1 MFVLAFLLFALF
13 SISLPVAAVSL
24 LVLASWFKL
33 SDAQTDLP
41 HCKLDWSKFG
51 MQRILRASVVLF
63 TSACALAQTVSAPA
77 DPYKPVLDRLQSIT
91 VIPLP
96 NWQIHAADLAHGED
110 PALSTPDWQDVKLKQ
125 DWQGSRWLRQ
135 RFELPAQLNGYSLQ
149 GARIALDLHV
159 SSDDA
164 IQVSVFANGSMV
176 ARTDEDGQVPITLIE
191 DAQPGQKLLLVVRV
205 LDSGGGGCCG
215 GNSTRID
222 RAELRIEP
230 PANRP
235 DPALMRLQILSAEPL
250 IAAYPDGKS
259 ERRQELDAAVKAIN
273 LAVLDKGDQ
282 QTFDASL
289 REAQSKLDALRPYM
303 KQFNIAAVGNSH
315 IDMAWLWPW
324 TETVEVVR
332 NTFGTALE
340 LMREYPEFK
349 FTASTAQ
356 AYEWMEEK
364 YPAMFR
370 EIQQRVK
377 EGRWEVIGGMWVEPD
392 LNMPDGESLVR
403 QILYGKRYFQQKFG
417 VDIKIGWNPDSFGY
431 NWQLPQIYKRSGID
445 YFVTQKLLWA
455 SEFTKFP
462 YRLFWWQAPDSSRLL
477 TYFPSDYANQ
487 IDPQKM
493 ARDAATYGPI
503 MWKYNGGTNSA
514 PAGALDMMYLYGV
527 GDHGGGPTR
536 VDLDTA
542 LRWQK
547 GDVVYPQLNFSTAT
561 QYFADLEKDKS
572 ELKIPTW
579 DGELYFQ
586 YHRGVQTSQSEEK
599 KGNRKNEVLAL
610 NAEKVAS
617 IDSLFGAS
625 YPQQNFD
632 TVWKDILF
640 NQFHDILP
648 GSGIAINYVDAARKY
663 EVASRIDSD
672 IIASGL
678 RDIAAQVKSDGVG
691 VLVLNPLSWARTEE
705 VEFEVQFPKPLEAI
719 SAIGPDGKQ
728 VRSEVLSKDP
738 QTGRARMR
746 VLAEHVP
753 ATGYKLVTLHQQ
765 MAYVW
770 NGPLRPLFATTT
782 SLENEFIRLKVDPET
797 GCITSLFD
805 KRSNTEA
812 LALPVA
818 SEGSPAASRN
828 GLPCGNLLQ
837 AFVDKP
843 RRWDAWNIDADF
855 VKQHWDLLQ
864 ADEVKLVENTSLR
877 AVIRVKHH
885 FQKSSFTQ
893 DITMYAGVPR
903 VDVHMQADWHEQHIL
918 LKVAFPVSARSDH
931 ATYEIPY
938 GTVERPTTRN
948 TPAEQA
954 QFEVP
959 ALRWADISSDLSSRA
974 ERSGAERP
982 AVPAQ
987 PNDANEPQV
996 PRLRSAALRPHS
1008 ARDDNS
1014 IGLTTVPDPGD
1025 TSASHGF
1032 SLLNDSKYGYDARD
1046 NVLRLSL
1053 LRSPTWPDP
1062 ETDHGHHEFTYSL
1075 YPHGGTWREALT
1087 VHQGYELSYPL
1098 MAVATGQHP
1107 GSLPPEKSFFGTPED
1122 NVVITAIKQAADGDG
1137 LIVRFYEWA
1146 GKKGDIHLSLPQPAT
1161 AAWETNLM
1169 EVVQGPLSLDA
1180 SGNVVVPT
1188 NPYEIKTVKV
1198 HFGQQ

>member
-1 MFVLAFLLFALF
+1 M
-13 SISLPVAAVSL
+13 
-24 LVLASWFKL
+24 
-33 SDAQTDLP
+33 
-41 HCKLDWSKFG
+41 
-51 MQRILRASVVLF
+51 
-63 TSACALAQTVSAPA
+63 
-77 DPYKPVLDRLQSIT
+77 
-91 VIPLP
+91 
-96 NWQIHAADLAHGED
+96 HAADLPHGED
-110 PALSTPDWQDVKLKQ
+110 PALSTSDWQQVRLKE

-135 RFELPAQLNGYSLQ
+135 IFEVPAQLNGYGLQ

-176 ARTDEDGQVPITLIE
+176 ARTDEDGQVPIALLE
-191 DAQPGQKLLLVVRV
+191 NAQPGQKLVLAVRV

-215 GNSTRID
+215 GNSTRIEH
-222 RAELRIEP
+222 AELRIEP
-230 PANRP
+230 PASRP
-235 DPALMRLQILSAEPL
+235 DPALMRLEILSAEPL
-250 IAAYPDGKS
+250 IAAYPEGS
-259 ERRQELDAAVKAIN
+259 AERQQQLDTAVKAIN
-273 LAVLDKGDQ
+273 LAALDRGDQ
-282 QTFDASL
+282 QAFDASL
-289 REAQSKLDALRPYM
+289 RAAQSKLDVLRPYM

-340 LMREYPEFK
+340 LMREYPDFK
-349 FTASTAQ
+349 FTASAAQ
-356 AYEWMEEK
+356 AYEWIEEK

-417 VDIKIGWNPDSFGY
+417 VDINIGWNPDSFGY

-462 YRLFWWQAPDSSRLL
+462 YRLFWWEAPDGSRLL

-493 ARDAATYGPI
+493 ARDAGIYGPM
-503 MWKYNGGTNSA
+503 MWTYNGGTNSA
-514 PAGALDMMYLYGV
+514 PAGALDTMYLYGV

-547 GDVVYPQLNFSTAT
+547 GDLVYPQLNFSTAT
-561 QYFADLEKDKS
+561 QYFADLEKNKS

-599 KGNRKNEVLAL
+599 RGNRQNEELVL
-610 NAEKVAS
+610 NAEKIVS
-617 IDSLFGAS
+617 IETLFGAS
-625 YPQQNFD
+625 WPQQNFD
-632 TVWKDILF
+632 TAWKDILF

-648 GSGIAINYVDAARKY
+648 GSGIHINYVDAARRY
-663 EVASRIDSD
+663 AVASRIDRD
-672 IIASGL
+672 MIHAGLNDIAS
-678 RDIAAQVKSDGVG
+678 RVKSDGVS
-691 VLVLNPLSWARTEE
+691 VLVFNPLSWTRTDE
-705 VEFEVQFPKPLEAI
+705 VEFEAQFAGLVKEVA
-719 SAIGPDGKQ
+719 AIGPDGKPMP
-728 VRSEVLSKDP
+728 VEVLNNDP
-738 QTGRARMR
+738 QTNSVRLRL
-746 VLAEHVP
+746 LAENIP
-753 ATGYKLVTLHQQ
+753 ATGYKLIRIVSDATSGHVNSRRSDLYQGTTLRQAQVRLSSH
-765 MAYVW
+765 AVPLTRD
-770 NGPLRPLFATTT
+770 NGFSRCQPGLKPSGEASLSARLKPCPDTNHARAISGPIPVKPTLTATAD
-782 SLENEFIRLKVDPET
+782 SLENEFILLKVDGKT

-818 SEGSPAASRN
+818 SEGSPAASPD

-843 RRWDAWNIDADF
+843 KKWDAWNIDADF
-855 VKQHWDLLQ
+855 VKQHWDLMQ
-864 ADEVKLVENTSLR
+864 PDEVKLVESSPLR

-885 FQKSSFTQ
+885 FQKSSFVQ
-893 DITMYAGVPR
+893 DITLYSGVPR

-938 GTVERPTTRN
+938 GSVERPTTRN

-959 ALRWADISSDLSSRA
+959 ALRWADIS
-974 ERSGAERP
+974 
-982 AVPAQ
+982 
-987 PNDANEPQV
+987 DA
-996 PRLRSAALRPHS
+996 
-1008 ARDDNS
+1008 
-1014 IGLTTVPDPGD
+1014 T
-1025 TSASHGF
+1025 HGF

-1062 ETDHGHHEFTYSL
+1062 ETDQGQHEFTYSL
-1075 YPHGGTWREALT
+1075 YPHGGTWREAMT
-1087 VHQGYELSYPL
+1087 VRQGYELNYPL
-1098 MAVATGQHP
+1098 MAVTTGQHP
-1107 GSLPPEKSFFGTPED
+1107 GPLPAEKSFFGTSED

-1137 LIVRFYEWA
+1137 LIIRFYEWV
-1146 GKKGDIHLSLPQPAT
+1146 GKKGDVVLQLPSSAT

-1169 EVVQGPLSLDA
+1169 EVAQSPLALDA
-1180 SGNVVVPT
+1180 SGKMLAVPT

-1198 HFGQQ
+1198 RFGTH